1 MTIAAFRKPS
11 LSVGASVVFGSAL
24 LLTSL
29 AAPAFQAESSTGRS
43 ATAPVVKGATGR
55 QLWRI
60 TDYTTIELVAR
71 EPGAPDNQHPWTVDP
86 AALRSWLA
94 QINVLRNGA
103 PKPLFAA
110 DELGNIVPA
119 ITDALANA
127 RPDQDIALVSSG
139 HHEDN
144 SFFGIT
150 AVTARLFVL
159 DGHLNLIVHDARVD
173 FYDAARGSGMAPH
186 FTIGSR
192 ASEGT
197 WPIRSA
203 GALNK
208 RGDWLVLDSVE
219 PRAPAP
225 PVAPAAPAMV
235 WRRLGARRAAE
246 APVARTRAG
255 RGARAP
261 GAARARG
268 AHRRRAAPGAAQ
280 APLRQGPDHQVRV
293 RQEARRDHQGT
304 LIAAS
309 AAAASDCRTIALAV
323 AEPAAVL
330 SKMTQGT
337 APAGHSA
344 RRAACC
350 SSQRCP

>member
-94 QINVLRNGA
+94 QVNVLRNGA

-186 FTIGSR
+186 FTSGSR
-192 ASEGT
+192 TSEGT
-197 WPIRSA
+197 WPVSSA
-203 GALNK
+203 GATNK
-208 RGDWLVLDSVE
+208 RPDWLVLGIV
-219 PRAPAP
+219 PPAPAPVAP
-225 PVAPAAPAMV
+225 PVAVPAPAMAAPAAPV
-235 WRRLGARRAAE
+235 
-246 APVARTRAG
+246 APVAPAVV
-255 RGARAP
+255 AP
-261 GAARARG
+261 IP
-268 AHRRRAAPGAAQ
+268 AAPPAV
-280 APLRQGPDHQVRV
+280 AP
-293 RQEARRDHQGT
+293 
-304 LIAAS
+304 
-309 AAAASDCRTIALAV
+309 
-323 AEPAAVL
+323 AEPAAATDAEQRL
-330 SKMTQGT
+330 LTIKRLYDKGLLTKSEYEKK
-337 APAGHSA
+337 
-344 RRAACC
+344 RAEIIKGL
-350 SSQRCP
+350 